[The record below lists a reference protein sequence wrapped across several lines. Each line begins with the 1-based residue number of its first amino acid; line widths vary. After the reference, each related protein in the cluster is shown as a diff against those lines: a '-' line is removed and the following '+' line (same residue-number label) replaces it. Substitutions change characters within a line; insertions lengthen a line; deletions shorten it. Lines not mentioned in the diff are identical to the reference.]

1 MKLKII
7 CIVVFLVGMH
17 LLASSNNNC
26 TSVCQQQ
33 LMVKKEVPHF
43 KSSEKKMIENTD
55 EELLQF
61 SLLPFHTLLF
71 NL

>member
-7 CIVVFLVGMH
+7 CIVVVFAGMH
-17 LLASSNNNC
+17 LLPSSNNC
-26 TSVCQQQ
+26 TKACKQE
-33 LMVKKEVPHF
+33 MVGKKETTPVAPAA
-43 KSSEKKMIENTD
+43 KTIIETND
-55 EELLQF
+55 EALSQF

>member
-7 CIVVFLVGMH
+7 CVVVVFVGMH
-17 LLASSNNNC
+17 LLASSNNC
-26 TSVCQQQ
+26 TTACKQEMLS
-33 LMVKKEVPHF
+33 KKETTPVAPAA
-43 KSSEKKMIENTD
+43 KTIVETND
-55 EELLQF
+55 EELSQF